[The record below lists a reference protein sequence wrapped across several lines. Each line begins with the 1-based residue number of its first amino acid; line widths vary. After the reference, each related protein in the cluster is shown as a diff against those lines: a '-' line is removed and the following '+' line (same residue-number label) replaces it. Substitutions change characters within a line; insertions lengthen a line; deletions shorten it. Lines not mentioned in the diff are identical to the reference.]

1 MRYGVIELFHQRYI
15 AFAHVIVVVRTHQV
29 LFSRKSSRLAH
40 SLIGC
45 FHIKV
50 AQTLHPGIHNHR
62 QTGVTFH
69 CEGFTS
75 VQLPFRQPPMLFVH
89 IDHGTYHVNL
99 TFGIHQSHQ
108 LMQVTIGI
116 PQRIYGVTVV
126 FSRLR
131 FSGFHGWVFPVYILE
146 DVRVN
151 QRVIQGS
158 IEHRFLFL
166 CTSFY
171 GDTAQIVVPLFPCT
185 GIDFIES
192 SSMLLSFQILTGIFH
207 TYKRYT
213 YGHFYLFIF
222 FCIESEPCTDVVA
235 SQIPVILRVQLVF
248 AIVFIPFCFHPGH
261 LALEFPIPR
270 LLRSLVDTHDK
281 VDWKY
286 CLRIIAERSQELH
299 TLNFTVIYPAQISSR
314 FIGQSFS

>member
-1 MRYGVIELFHQRYI
+1 MRHVEGIVPRVTFVESRTRFKVLSLKRIERRIEFSVRQNRTKCSEFLAIIMLVSHRPLVEQIGILFLSHALCQRIQSIIGNVIFQGMRYGVIELFHQRYI

-69 CEGFTS
+69 RKGFTS

-99 TFGIHQSHQ
+99 TFGIHQGHQ
-108 LMQVTIGI
+108 LMQVAIGI
-116 PQRIYGVTVV
+116 PQRIYGVTIV
-126 FSRLR
+126 FSRFRL
-131 FSGFHGWVFPVYILE
+131 SGFHGWVFPVYILE
-146 DVRVN
+146 DIRVN

-171 GDTAQIVVPLFPCT
+171 GDTAQIVVPPFP
-185 GIDFIES
+185 
-192 SSMLLSFQILTGIFH
+192 
-207 TYKRYT
+207 
-213 YGHFYLFIF
+213 
-222 FCIESEPCTDVVA
+222 
-235 SQIPVILRVQLVF
+235 
-248 AIVFIPFCFHPGH
+248 
-261 LALEFPIPR
+261 
-270 LLRSLVDTHDK
+270 
-281 VDWKY
+281 
-286 CLRIIAERSQELH
+286 
-299 TLNFTVIYPAQISSR
+299 
-314 FIGQSFS
+314 